1 MDVFRCDP
9 GHGGAAAYLGAPH
22 HGKRPMTDSLLLP
35 HEIGRISYSIRSCS
49 RCSGELQPNG
59 GTGRRAW
66 RCAVCDR
73 TARDR

>member
-1 MDVFRCDP
+1 
-9 GHGGAAAYLGAPH
+9 
-22 HGKRPMTDSLLLP
+22 MTDSLLLP